1 MPNPRTTIVQ
11 NPCVRICT
19 FDPRHDV
26 CIGCY
31 RSSTERGRWYTM
43 SMEEQLATLAMLDL
57 RKLRLG
63 DLMKDVIIVEK
74 EPTLQLENKGS

>member
-1 MPNPRTTIVQ
+1 
-11 NPCVRICT
+11 
-19 FDPRHDV
+19 
-26 CIGCY
+26 
-31 RSSTERGRWYTM
+31 M